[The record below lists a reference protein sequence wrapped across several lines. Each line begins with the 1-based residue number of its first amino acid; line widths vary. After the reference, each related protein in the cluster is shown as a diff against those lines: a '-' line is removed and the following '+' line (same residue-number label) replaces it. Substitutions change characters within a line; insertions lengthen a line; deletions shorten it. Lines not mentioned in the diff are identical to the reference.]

1 MKHSGA
7 SAQAACFEYD
17 EIGAGPTLV
26 LVPGSLSTGAAWK
39 SIVSHL
45 GAGFRVV
52 TTSLLGNGRTAER
65 RSFAQVSIQ
74 LQVDALESVVRRT
87 GGGPVH
93 FVSHSYGGVAVL
105 ALALKKSVSIA
116 SLFLIEP
123 NPADVLRQS
132 GEPDLYARFRA
143 MSDAYAQAFAHG
155 ETEAIARVVDF
166 YDGPGSYAALPA
178 RVREHLVAYTQSNIL
193 DWASMYGFDAGLAE
207 YAAIG
212 APTVIVRG
220 MRGHPG
226 MLRIAEILHSNIGGS
241 ALVSIEDAGHFMLAT
256 HAARLAHLLAAHV
269 TRVEGAATTRSD
281 TVGVAMDAP

>member
-74 LQVDALESVVRRT
+74 LQVDALESVVRRA
-87 GGGPVH
+87 GAGPVH
-93 FVSHSYGGVAVL
+93 FVAHSYGCVAVL
-105 ALALKKSVSIA
+105 ALALRRSVSIA
-116 SLFLIEP
+116 SLVLIEP
-123 NPADVLRQS
+123 NPADVLRQA
-132 GEPDLYARFRA
+132 GDLELYAQFRV
-143 MSDAYAQAFAHG
+143 MSNAYALAFAHG
-155 ETEAIARVVDF
+155 ESEAIARVVDF
-166 YDGPGSYAALPA
+166 YDGPGTYAALPA
-178 RVREHLVAYTQSNIL
+178 RVREHLVANTASNVL
-193 DWASMYGFDAGLAE
+193 DWASMYGFDASLAE

-212 APTVIVRG
+212 APTIIVRG
-220 MRGHPG
+220 MRSHPG
-226 MLRIAEILHSNIGGS
+226 MLRIAEILHSNIAG
-241 ALVSIEDAGHFMLAT
+241 ADLISIEDAGHFMLAT
-256 HAARLAHLLAAHV
+256 HPARLAPLVAAHV
-269 TRVEGAATTRSD
+269 ARIEGAAAPPRA
-281 TVGVAMDAP
+281 VGAEVEAP